1 MQNQQDI
8 QNVKTWQIPHL
19 IELGEISGSTE
30 NTPFG
35 AGVDGGI
42 FSNTA
47 S

>member
-1 MQNQQDI
+1 MQDQQET
-8 QNVKTWQIPHL
+8 QNVKTWQAPEL

-30 NTPFG
+30 NIPFG

-42 FSNTA
+42 FSNTT